1 MVSQPRLPAL
11 ALLVVLYV
19 PATPARADKYTA
31 AERARLKR
39 GEVITRYWK
48 VPGKE
53 VGRGWAAGVIDAQ
66 PEAVFAVVG
75 DVERYGKVF
84 PRVIKSKV
92 IQRRSPTSYDWFY
105 RIDMPWPLSDH
116 WCITRNIHHLDRK
129 HRRYTRKWRLLRGT
143 FIHNQG
149 FWLVRPWG
157 KDKAL
162 LYYSVMLKPRVSAPD
177 FVLHH
182 VSRVALPRSVKSMRR
197 RVLALGLQGKASPKR
212 PTR

>member
-1 MVSQPRLPAL
+1 MALRLFILL
-11 ALLVVLYV
+11 AVFVQTEL
-19 PATPARADKYTA
+19 ASADKYTRG
-31 AERARLKR
+31 ELRRLQQ

-48 VPGKE
+48 VPNKE
-53 VGRGWAAGVIDAQ
+53 VGRGWAAGVINAP

-92 IQRRSPTSYDWFY
+92 MRRRSPLSYDWFY

-116 WCITRNIHHLDRK
+116 WCITRNTHHMDRK
-129 HRRYTRKWRLLRGT
+129 RRRYTRRWHLLKGT
-143 FIHNQG
+143 FVHNQG

-157 KDKAL
+157 KNRSL
-162 LYYSVMLKPRVSAPD
+162 LYYSVMLKPKVSAPD

-182 VSRVALPRSVKSMRR
+182 VSRVALPRSVESMRR
-197 RVLALGLQGKASPKR
+197 RVRKLQRQGKK
-212 PTR
+212 PTSR